1 MNRKHLVAGIVF
13 LAAGAL
19 VILGSLVVFSA
30 SAQTS
35 AKKAVQPAAKGDLVA
50 RGKYLMS
57 FSSCHDCHSP
67 KTMTDQGPVPDT
79 ARLLSGHPAA
89 EKLPPFKKEDIGPDK
104 WVLFSPGF
112 TASAGPWGVT
122 CAQNLTP
129 DENTGIG
136 LWTEEMFKNALRTGK
151 HMGMGRPIMPP
162 MPWQAIGGASDEDL
176 AAVYTYLKS
185 LPPIKN
191 AAPVP
196 MSLDDYL
203 AK

>member
-1 MNRKHLVAGIVF
+1 
-13 LAAGAL
+13 
-19 VILGSLVVFSA
+19 
-30 SAQTS
+30 
-35 AKKAVQPAAKGDLVA
+35 
-50 RGKYLMS
+50 
-57 FSSCHDCHSP
+57 
-67 KTMTDQGPVPDT
+67 
-79 ARLLSGHPAA
+79 
-89 EKLPPFKKEDIGPDK
+89 
-104 WVLFSPGF
+104 
-112 TASAGPWGVT
+112 VT

-176 AAVYTYLKS
+176 AAIYAYLKS

-191 AAPVP
+191 AVTGPL
-196 MSLDDYL
+196 SLDDYF